1 MISSEEI
8 RNVTFSNSMAGYKK
22 DEVDIFLDKIEVDI
36 EKYETITRKQEEK
49 IEQLEA
55 QISELKESQN
65 TIQNVL
71 LNAQKLAD
79 KIVEDAKSESAKIVN
94 DAQNNIAQ
102 MTEKSKLIAGELDAK
117 ATEKK
122 ERLESELAGI
132 IKEAENKKGLIETA
146 TEKAVK
152 NQQEL
157 FNRLKKEMS
166 DFRKEITEKYKEHL
180 KLLST
185 IPEYVDVDP
194 EASAKAVSEAY
205 KEERIEDINKE
216 NLVEEE
222 PEEVPEC
229 NASPENARER
239 YKVALMVPLYLYEAE
254 GSSMTPERKNKA
266 RPLAFLQFYEG
277 FKMAAEQLTQ
287 RSGLHL
293 DLTVIDVTDN
303 VSTATSA
310 LSQIQGKELD
320 MIIGPFFG
328 KSFEIIEEYAKEQ
341 NILVVNPLS
350 TREIIIEGNP
360 NVVKAK
366 AGPTGQ
372 IVNLVNLVKRQY
384 RDANVFI
391 VSQELEADTA
401 FLNALEYRLN
411 QAVNAEVTVSNEEL
425 LHYAREESE
434 RKEMAKRW

>member
-222 PEEVPEC
+222 PEE
-229 NASPENARER
+229 
-239 YKVALMVPLYLYEAE
+239 
-254 GSSMTPERKNKA
+254 
-266 RPLAFLQFYEG
+266 
-277 FKMAAEQLTQ
+277 
-287 RSGLHL
+287 
-293 DLTVIDVTDN
+293 
-303 VSTATSA
+303 
-310 LSQIQGKELD
+310 
-320 MIIGPFFG
+320 
-328 KSFEIIEEYAKEQ
+328 IIEEEKED
-341 NILVVNPLS
+341 
-350 TREIIIEGNP
+350 
-360 NVVKAK
+360 
-366 AGPTGQ
+366 
-372 IVNLVNLVKRQY
+372 IV
-384 RDANVFI
+384 AE
-391 VSQELEADTA
+391 QET
-401 FLNALEYRLN
+401 
-411 QAVNAEVTVSNEEL
+411 
-425 LHYAREESE
+425 ESE
-434 RKEMAKRW
+434 DDIFVTKTFGVNEVSFEEEKDDE